1 MERYLEYLRK
11 SRMDTDFD
19 EVSVEETLNRHRKIL
34 ESFCKERRLN
44 VVETLEEVVSGE
56 SLSSRPKML
65 RLLELVNTGMYAGVV
80 CIDIGRLSRGS
91 SLESGYIMQ
100 VLQANNCKIITPSKI
115 YDLQNESDE
124 QFTDMKFMFSRYELK
139 TITKRLVRGRNQSA
153 SEGKF
158 LGSVAPYGYRI
169 YKLPGIKGNSLRIE
183 PSEAEIVRLVFDMYG
198 EQGIGYNTIAYQ
210 LNEMHV
216 PSQTGT
222 WGQTSITNILNN
234 EVYLGMIRWKHEPTK
249 RIVKDGMLAKKRVT
263 SKDYELYEGLHEPII
278 TQEQW
283 DQVKAKQR
291 ERNHV
296 SVNSNRQLANPFAT
310 ILFCEK
316 CGAIMK
322 RNVPAKSQKTSP
334 WYRCPTR
341 GCDCRAIK
349 CDFAENAIL
358 KAMEEWLAEYTIKV
372 ETDALPKADPVEAA
386 LSIVQDQLAQ
396 LHLQQDNICE
406 YLEKGVYTVE
416 MFTKRNA
423 TLTKEIHRLQASES
437 DLLKRKESEQE
448 VQNVEAEIIPTT
460 QKILDSY
467 PHLSVAEKNS
477 LWKIVMEKITMY
489 RTPDGDFSMH
499 IYPKLPMKN

>member
-80 CIDIGRLSRGS
+80 CIDIERLSRGS

-296 SVNSNRQLANPFAT
+296 SVHKDKKLMNPFAT

-316 CGAIMK
+316 CGAVMK
-322 RNVPAKSQKTSP
+322 RNVPAKSQNTSP

-341 GCDCRAIK
+341 GCDCRTIK
-349 CDFAENAIL
+349 CDFVEDAVI
-358 KAMEEWLAEYTIKV
+358 KAMEKWLAEYTIKI
-372 ETDALPKADPVEAA
+372 ETEQSPQTDPTETA
-386 LSIVQDQLAQ
+386 LSFVRDQLVELQ
-396 LHLQQDNICE
+396 MQQDKICE

-416 MFTKRNA
+416 MFTKRND
-423 TLTKEIHRLQASES
+423 TLTREIQKQRAAES
-437 DLLKRKESEQE
+437 DLLKKQSSQSETKSA
-448 VQNVEAEIIPTT
+448 EAEIIPTT
-460 QKILDSY
+460 QHILDSY
-467 PHLSVAEKNS
+467 PRLSVAEKNS
-477 LWKIVMEKITMY
+477 LWKIVMEKITIF
-489 RTPDGDFSMH
+489 RTPDGEFSMH
-499 IYPKLPMKN
+499 IYPKLTM

>member
-80 CIDIGRLSRGS
+80 CIDIERLSRGS

-291 ERNHV
+291 ERNHA
-296 SVNSNRQLANPFAT
+296 SVHKDKKLMNPFAT

-316 CGAIMK
+316 CGAVMK
-322 RNVPAKSQKTSP
+322 RNVPAKSQNTSP

-341 GCDCRAIK
+341 GCDCRTIK
-349 CDFAENAIL
+349 CDFVEDAVI
-358 KAMEEWLAEYTIKV
+358 KAMEKWLAEYTIKI
-372 ETDALPKADPVEAA
+372 ETEQSPQTDPTETA
-386 LSIVQDQLAQ
+386 LSFVRDQLVELQ
-396 LHLQQDNICE
+396 MQQDKICE

-416 MFTKRNA
+416 MFTKRND
-423 TLTKEIHRLQASES
+423 TLTREIQKQRAAES
-437 DLLKRKESEQE
+437 DLLKKQSSQSETKSA
-448 VQNVEAEIIPTT
+448 EAEIIPTT
-460 QKILDSY
+460 QHILDSY
-467 PHLSVAEKNS
+467 PRLSVAEKNS
-477 LWKIVMEKITMY
+477 LWKIVMEKITIF
-489 RTPDGDFSMH
+489 RTPDGEFSMH
-499 IYPKLPMKN
+499 IYPKLPM

>member
-80 CIDIGRLSRGS
+80 CIDIERLSRGS

-291 ERNHV
+291 ERNHA
-296 SVNSNRQLANPFAT
+296 SVHKDKKLMNPFAT

-316 CGAIMK
+316 CGAMMK
-322 RNVPAKSQKTSP
+322 RNVPAKSQNTSP

-341 GCDCRAIK
+341 GCDCRTIK
-349 CDFAENAIL
+349 CDFVEDAVI
-358 KAMEEWLAEYTIKV
+358 KAMEKWLAEYTIKI
-372 ETDALPKADPVEAA
+372 ETEQSPQTDPTETA
-386 LSIVQDQLAQ
+386 LSFVRDQLVELQ
-396 LHLQQDNICE
+396 MQQDKICE

-416 MFTKRNA
+416 MFTKRND
-423 TLTKEIHRLQASES
+423 TLTREIQKQRAAES
-437 DLLKRKESEQE
+437 DLLKKQSSQSETKSA
-448 VQNVEAEIIPTT
+448 EAEIIPTT
-460 QKILDSY
+460 QHILDSY
-467 PHLSVAEKNS
+467 PRLSVVEKNS
-477 LWKIVMEKITMY
+477 LWKIVMEKITIF
-489 RTPDGDFSMH
+489 RTPDGEFSMH
-499 IYPKLPMKN
+499 IYPKLPM

>member
-80 CIDIGRLSRGS
+80 CIDIERLSRGS

-234 EVYLGMIRWKHEPTK
+234 EVYLGMIRWKHEP
-249 RIVKDGMLAKKRVT
+249 
-263 SKDYELYEGLHEPII
+263 II

-283 DQVKAKQR
+283 EQVKAKQR
-291 ERNHV
+291 ERNHA

-316 CGAIMK
+316 CGAVMK
-322 RNVPAKSQKTSP
+322 RNVPAKSQNTSP

-341 GCDCRAIK
+341 GCDCRTIK
-349 CDFAENAIL
+349 CDFVEDAVIE
-358 KAMEEWLAEYTIKV
+358 AMEKWLAEYTIKI
-372 ETDALPKADPVEAA
+372 ETEQRPQTDPTKTA
-386 LSIVQDQLAQ
+386 LSFVRDQLVELQ
-396 LHLQQDNICE
+396 MQQDKICE

-416 MFTKRNA
+416 MFTKRND
-423 TLTKEIHRLQASES
+423 TLTREIQKQKAVES
-437 DLLKRKESEQE
+437 DLLKKQSSQSETKSAE
-448 VQNVEAEIIPTT
+448 EEIIPTT
-460 QKILDSY
+460 QHILDSY
-467 PHLSVAEKNS
+467 PRLSVAEK
-477 LWKIVMEKITMY
+477 IVYGK
-489 RTPDGDFSMH
+489 S
-499 IYPKLPMKN
+499 

>member
-1 MERYLEYLRK
+1 
-11 SRMDTDFD
+11 MDTDFD

-80 CIDIGRLSRGS
+80 CIDIERLSRGS

-467 PHLSVAEKNS
+467 PHLSVAEKIS

>member
-80 CIDIGRLSRGS
+80 CIDIERLSRGS

-283 DQVKAKQR
+283 EQVKAKQR
-291 ERNHV
+291 ERNHA

-316 CGAIMK
+316 CGAVMK
-322 RNVPAKSQKTSP
+322 RNVPAKSQNTSP

-341 GCDCRAIK
+341 GCDCRTIK
-349 CDFAENAIL
+349 CDFVEDAVIE
-358 KAMEEWLAEYTIKV
+358 AMEKWLAEYTIKI
-372 ETDALPKADPVEAA
+372 ETEQRPQTDPTKTA
-386 LSIVQDQLAQ
+386 LSFVRDQLVELQ
-396 LHLQQDNICE
+396 MQQDKICE

-416 MFTKRNA
+416 MFTKRND
-423 TLTKEIHRLQASES
+423 TLTREIQKQKAVES
-437 DLLKRKESEQE
+437 DLLKKQSSQSETKSAE
-448 VQNVEAEIIPTT
+448 EEIIPTT
-460 QKILDSY
+460 QHILDSY
-467 PHLSVAEKNS
+467 PRLSVAEKNS
-477 LWKIVMEKITMY
+477 LWKIVMEKITVF
-489 RTPDGDFSMH
+489 RTPDGEFSMH
-499 IYPKLPMKN
+499 IYPKLPM

>member
-80 CIDIGRLSRGS
+80 CIDIERLSRGS

-283 DQVKAKQR
+283 DQVKNKQR
-291 ERNHV
+291 ERNHA
-296 SVNSNRQLANPFAT
+296 SVHKDKKLMNPFAT

-316 CGAIMK
+316 CGAVMK
-322 RNVPAKSQKTSP
+322 RNVPAKSQNTSP

-341 GCDCRAIK
+341 GCDCRTIK
-349 CDFAENAIL
+349 CDFVEDAVI
-358 KAMEEWLAEYTIKV
+358 KAMEKWLAEYTIKI
-372 ETDALPKADPVEAA
+372 ETEQSPQTDPTETA
-386 LSIVQDQLAQ
+386 LSFVRDQLVELQ
-396 LHLQQDNICE
+396 MQQDKICE

-416 MFTKRNA
+416 MFTKRND
-423 TLTKEIHRLQASES
+423 TLTREIQKQRAAES
-437 DLLKRKESEQE
+437 DLLKKQSSQSETKSA
-448 VQNVEAEIIPTT
+448 EAEIIPTT
-460 QKILDSY
+460 QHILDSY
-467 PHLSVAEKNS
+467 PRLSVAEKNS
-477 LWKIVMEKITMY
+477 LWKIVMEKITIF
-489 RTPDGDFSMH
+489 RTPDGEFSMH
-499 IYPKLPMKN
+499 IYPKLPM

>member
-1 MERYLEYLRK
+1 MERYLKYLRK

-80 CIDIGRLSRGS
+80 CIDIERLSRGS

-291 ERNHV
+291 ERNHA
-296 SVNSNRQLANPFAT
+296 SVHKDKKLMNPFAT

-316 CGAIMK
+316 CGAVMK
-322 RNVPAKSQKTSP
+322 RNVPAKSQNTSP

-341 GCDCRAIK
+341 GCDCRTIK
-349 CDFAENAIL
+349 CDFVEDAVIE
-358 KAMEEWLAEYTIKV
+358 AMEKWLAEYTIKI
-372 ETDALPKADPVEAA
+372 ETEQRPQTDPTKTA
-386 LSIVQDQLAQ
+386 LSFVRDQLVELQ
-396 LHLQQDNICE
+396 MQQDKICE

-416 MFTKRNA
+416 MFTKRND
-423 TLTKEIHRLQASES
+423 TLTREIQKQRAAES
-437 DLLKRKESEQE
+437 DLLKKQSSQSETKSAE
-448 VQNVEAEIIPTT
+448 EEIIPTT
-460 QKILDSY
+460 QHILDSY
-467 PHLSVAEKNS
+467 PRLSVAEK
-477 LWKIVMEKITMY
+477 IVYGK
-489 RTPDGDFSMH
+489 S
-499 IYPKLPMKN
+499 

>member
-80 CIDIGRLSRGS
+80 CIDIERLSRGS

-210 LNEMHV
+210 LNEMHI

-291 ERNHV
+291 ERNHA
-296 SVNSNRQLANPFAT
+296 SVHKDKKLMNPFAT

-316 CGAIMK
+316 CGAVMK
-322 RNVPAKSQKTSP
+322 RNVPAKSQNTSP

-341 GCDCRAIK
+341 GCDCRTIK
-349 CDFAENAIL
+349 CDFVEDAVI
-358 KAMEEWLAEYTIKV
+358 KAMEKWLAEYTIKI
-372 ETDALPKADPVEAA
+372 ETEQSPQTDPTETA
-386 LSIVQDQLAQ
+386 LSFVRDQLVELQ
-396 LHLQQDNICE
+396 MQQDKICE

-416 MFTKRNA
+416 MFTKRND
-423 TLTKEIHRLQASES
+423 TLTREIQKQRAAES
-437 DLLKRKESEQE
+437 DLLKKQSSQSETKSA
-448 VQNVEAEIIPTT
+448 EAEIIPTT
-460 QKILDSY
+460 QHILDSY
-467 PHLSVAEKNS
+467 PRLSVAEKNS
-477 LWKIVMEKITMY
+477 LWKIVMEKITIF
-489 RTPDGDFSMH
+489 RTPDGEFSMH
-499 IYPKLPMKN
+499 IYPKLPT